1 LLEIKDGSHKP
12 EVDRKLRLSQLVYV
26 IPRKFQRL
34 TPMFPESGNA
44 ERLLGILSYVWVCRK
59 SKMAAIVYDTNSQAC
74 TPQTPE
80 VSIAKG
86 MKLTSAI
93 MSVYSRTISGHALDV
108 SLKVFHDRRVIMTH
122 AILVFLHIL
131 VP

>member
-1 LLEIKDGSHKP
+1 
-12 EVDRKLRLSQLVYV
+12 V

-80 VSIAKG
+80 VSIIIIIIIIIVIIRN
-86 MKLTSAI
+86 SAA
-93 MSVYSRTISGHALDV
+93 H
-108 SLKVFHDRRVIMTH
+108 
-122 AILVFLHIL
+122 
-131 VP
+131 